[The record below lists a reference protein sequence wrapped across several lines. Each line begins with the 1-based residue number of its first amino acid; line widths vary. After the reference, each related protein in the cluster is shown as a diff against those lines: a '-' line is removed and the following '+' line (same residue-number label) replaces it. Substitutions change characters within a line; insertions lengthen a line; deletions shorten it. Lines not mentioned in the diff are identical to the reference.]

1 MTDVIPSYTDRE
13 AFLEHYGIP
22 GMRWG
27 KRSSRSSSSKA
38 SKKSDEE
45 PDDPD
50 FAATRK
56 TLSKPIRK
64 VSNQELIN
72 LNQRLN
78 LEQNYSKI
86 KNQNRP
92 SAKVDKA
99 VKGILAAGATAGAV
113 YALYN
118 SKHGQ
123 DAIKVG
129 KAVLK
134 KTATAVVNSR
144 QARELARNIP
154 DTLF

>member
-1 MTDVIPSYTDRE
+1 MTDTIPDYKDRE

-27 KRSSRSSSSKA
+27 RRSSRASA
-38 SKKSDEE
+38 VISKKKADEE

-50 FAATRK
+50 YSATRR

-86 KNQNRP
+86 KAQNTP
-92 SAKVDKA
+92 SAKVDKH
-99 VKGILAAGATAGAV
+99 VKGVLAVAGTIT
-113 YALYN
+113 ALYGI
-118 SKHGQ
+118 SKSPWAKALVDNGKRVIQ
-123 DAIKVG
+123 ER
-129 KAVLK
+129 KAVQAGIQALVDASK
-134 KTATAVVNSR
+134 K
-144 QARELARNIP
+144 
-154 DTLF
+154 

>member
-1 MTDVIPSYTDRE
+1 MTDVIPSYTDKE

-27 KRSSRSSSSKA
+27 KRTSRPSSSKA
-38 SKKSDEE
+38 SKKTADEG

-50 FAATRK
+50 YVATRH

-86 KNQNRP
+86 KAQNTP
-92 SAKVDKA
+92 SAKVDKH
-99 VKGILAAGATAGAV
+99 VKGVIAVAGTIG
-113 YALYN
+113 ALYGISQ
-118 SKHGQ
+118 SKWAQ
-123 DAIKVG
+123 SAVEAG
-129 KAVLK
+129 KAAINNRKMVR
-134 KTATAVVNSR
+134 AGI
-144 QARELARNIP
+144 QALVDAS
-154 DTLF
+154 TKG